1 MPMIDSYTSPDEVL
15 FADPRAII
23 AAALRAFLPPEQINV
38 ADYAASNRYLDNRGG
53 GYVGRWNHD
62 EAPYL
67 VGPMCSLTDRN
78 RLTTAV
84 VGPARS
90 GKTALGQ
97 NWMLQSV
104 GVDPADMLV
113 YAQTEGFIEEYVKA
127 EIEPMIE
134 AHPILRDRLG
144 RRPKD
149 RSMGFKKFQ
158 GMWVQFLGGTY
169 KNLIGKSAPR
179 IVMMELDAFDT
190 AKGDPFELADIR
202 RQTFGYESMLL
213 AESHPDSAGGA
224 DPSDWNA
231 GIMKLYADSDRHVW
245 YWPCPHCNAFSAPL
259 NPTAARVMTLDWPQ
273 DAPLDEIEQAARL
286 VCPSCGGLIEDRWRR
301 AMNRDGLWVGAG
313 QEISEDGE
321 VTGQLTSS
329 KVAGYWITG
338 AMSPFVIGGI
348 GALARVMAKAR
359 RAVEA
364 CEEGAVQQL
373 KDVTVKRWGLPF
385 QPPKAVGSLDAK
397 ALADRAEPGLR
408 LGYVPEGARFITA
421 AVDIQG
427 NRFEILVRAWGVGGE
442 SWIIDY
448 RKVTADPATSPG
460 DWDDMLKSLED
471 ALYPLTDGSGRAM
484 KIMAIGF
491 DSGGQEGVTLQAYD
505 AWRRARKRRTARK
518 YGSIDGR
525 HAWSIL
531 PLKGNGSVNAPLLNL
546 TYPESKRRDRT
557 AGARGEVPVGLFN
570 PNAFKDAASTQM
582 QVAEPGPWCVHFP
595 AGLRAAEPPHP
606 FFDQLVAEQRS
617 SDGRWA
623 KVSPNARNEAL
634 DLMTMT
640 NVMAFLFGLPR
651 MPWESPPGWAAPWD
665 VNTLVVSMEE
675 ETAARNATALAAGM
689 KAAAQAVS
697 TSAPSATSREERR
710 KRLASQLAR

>member
-1 MPMIDSYTSPDEVL
+1 MMTDPNLTSLAKVQ
-15 FADPRAII
+15 FADPRTII
-23 AAALRAFLPPEQINV
+23 ANAIKAFLPPEQIDV
-38 ADYAASNRYLDNRGG
+38 AAYAAENRYLDNRGG

-67 VGPMCSLTDRN
+67 VAPMEALTSREH
-78 RLTTAV
+78 LTTAI
-84 VGPARS
+84 VGPGRS
-90 GKTALGQ
+90 GKTAIGQ

-104 GVDPADMLV
+104 EVDPADMLV
-113 YAQTEGFIEEYVKA
+113 YGATDAMIEEYVKA
-127 EIEPMIE
+127 EIDPMIDSHKE
-134 AHPILRDRLG
+134 IRKRLG
-144 RRPKD
+144 KRPRD
-149 RSMGFKKFQ
+149 NSMHFKKFSA
-158 GMWVQFLGGTY
+158 MWVQFLAATY
-169 KNLIGKSAPR
+169 SNLINKSAPR
-179 IVMMELDAFDT
+179 VVITELDACDT
-190 AKGDPFELADIR
+190 SKGDPYELATIR
-202 RQTFGYESMLL
+202 RQTFGYESMVL
-213 AESHPDSAGGA
+213 AESHPDLAAGS
-224 DPSDWNA
+224 DPSKWTA
-231 GIMKLYADSDRHVW
+231 GVMSLYRDSDRHIW
-245 YWPCPHCNAFSAPL
+245 YWPCPNCNAYSSP
-259 NPTAARVMTLDWPQ
+259 NPMGQRVMTLDWPA
-273 DAPLDEIEQAARL
+273 DAPLDEVRDAARL
-286 VCPSCGGLIEDRWRR
+286 MCPCCGTLIEDRWRR
-301 AMNRDGLWVGAG
+301 AMNRDGAWVGMG
-313 QEISEDGE
+313 QAIGEDGDI
-321 VTGQLTSS
+321 TGEL
-329 KVAGYWITG
+329 VAKDITGFWITG
-338 AMSPFVIGGI
+338 VMSPFVIGGI
-348 GALARVMAKAR
+348 GSLAYEMEKAR
-359 RAVEA
+359 RAVA
-364 CEEGAVQQL
+364 NGEEKSVQKL

-385 QPPKAVGSLDAK
+385 DPPKAVGSLDAK

-427 NRFEILVRAWGVGGE
+427 NRFEILVRAWGVAGE

-448 RKVTADPATSPG
+448 RKVAADPATSPG

-471 ALYPLTDGSGRAM
+471 ALYPLTDNSGRAM

-595 AGLRAAEPPHP
+595 AALRAAEPPHP

-623 KVSPNARNEAL
+623 KVSPNTRNEAL

-651 MPWESPPGWAAPWD
+651 MPWESPPGWAATWD
-665 VNTLVVSMEE
+665 VNTMVVSMEE
-675 ETAARNATALAAGM
+675 ETTARNVTALAAGM
-689 KAAAQAVS
+689 KAVAQAVS
-697 TSAPSATSREERR
+697 TLAPSTASREERR

>member
-1 MPMIDSYTSPDEVL
+1 MMTDPNLISLDKVR
-15 FADPRAII
+15 FVDPRTIISNAI
-23 AAALRAFLPPEQINV
+23 AAFLPPEQIDV
-38 ADYAASNRYLDNRGG
+38 ADYAALHRYLDNRGG

-67 VGPMCSLTDRN
+67 VGPMRMLTSRN
-78 RLTTAV
+78 HLTVAV

-90 GKTALGQ
+90 GKTAIGQ
-97 NWMLQSV
+97 NWMCQSIDA
-104 GVDPADMLV
+104 DPADMLV
-113 YAQTEGFIEEYVKA
+113 YSATDAMIEEYVKA
-127 EIEPMIE
+127 EINPLIDS
-134 AHPILRDRLG
+134 HKRLKDKQGKLPRDN
-144 RRPKD
+144 
-149 RSMGFKKFQ
+149 SMHFKKFS
-158 GMWVQFLGGTY
+158 GMWVQFLAASY
-169 KNLIGKSAPR
+169 RNLIQKSAPR
-179 IVMMELDAFDT
+179 IIITELDACDGNT
-190 AKGDPFELADIR
+190 YELASVR
-202 RQTFGYESMLL
+202 RQSFMYESMVL
-213 AESHPDSAGGA
+213 AESHPDMAAGA
-224 DPSDWNA
+224 EPEKWTA
-231 GIMKLYADSDRHVW
+231 GVMSLYRDSDRHIW
-245 YWPCPHCNAFSAPL
+245 YWPCPNCNAYSAP
-259 NPTAARVMTLDWPQ
+259 NPMGERVMTLDWPQ
-273 DAPLDEIEQAARL
+273 DAPLDEIKEATRL
-286 VCPSCGGLIEDRWRR
+286 VCPSCGSLIEDKWRR
-301 AMNRDGLWVGAG
+301 AMNRDGVWVGAG
-313 QEISEDGE
+313 QSINEAGDISGE
-321 VTGQLTSS
+321 LIAKET
-329 KVAGYWITG
+329 AGFWITG
-338 AMSPFVIGGI
+338 VMSPFVIGGI
-348 GALARVMAKAR
+348 GSLAYEMAKAR
-359 RAVEA
+359 RAVENG
-364 CEEGAVQQL
+364 EEDAVKKL

-385 QPPKAVGSLDAK
+385 EPPKAVGNLDAK

-408 LGYVPEGARFITA
+408 LGYVPEGTRFITA

-491 DSGGQEGVTLQAYD
+491 DSGGQEGVTLQTYD

-595 AGLRAAEPPHP
+595 AALRAAEPPHP

-675 ETAARNATALAAGM
+675 ETAARNATALATGI
-689 KAAAQAVS
+689 KAVAQVVTSEPS
-697 TSAPSATSREERR
+697 TASREERR

>member
-1 MPMIDSYTSPDEVL
+1 MMTDPNLTSLAKVQ
-15 FADPRAII
+15 FADPRNII
-23 AAALRAFLPPEQINV
+23 ANAIKAFLPPEQIDV
-38 ADYAASNRYLDNRGG
+38 AAYAAENRYLDNRGG

-67 VGPMCSLTDRN
+67 VAPMEALTSREH
-78 RLTTAV
+78 LTTAI
-84 VGPARS
+84 VGPGRS
-90 GKTALGQ
+90 GKTAIGQ

-104 GVDPADMLV
+104 EVDPADMLV
-113 YAQTEGFIEEYVKA
+113 YGATDAMIEEYVKA
-127 EIEPMIE
+127 EIDPMIDSHKE
-134 AHPILRDRLG
+134 IRKRLG
-144 RRPKD
+144 KRPRD
-149 RSMGFKKFQ
+149 NSMHFKKFSA
-158 GMWVQFLGGTY
+158 MWVQFLAATY
-169 KNLIGKSAPR
+169 SNLINKSAPR
-179 IVMMELDAFDT
+179 VVITELDACDT
-190 AKGDPFELADIR
+190 SKGDPYELATIR
-202 RQTFGYESMLL
+202 RQTFGYESMVL
-213 AESHPDSAGGA
+213 AESHPDLAAGS
-224 DPSDWNA
+224 DPSKWTA
-231 GIMKLYADSDRHVW
+231 GVMSLYRDSDRHIW
-245 YWPCPHCNAFSAPL
+245 YWPCPNCNAYSSP
-259 NPTAARVMTLDWPQ
+259 NPMGQRVMTLDWPA
-273 DAPLDEIEQAARL
+273 DAPLDEVRDAARL
-286 VCPSCGGLIEDRWRR
+286 MCPCCGTLIEDRWRR
-301 AMNRDGLWVGAG
+301 AMNRDGAWVGMG
-313 QEISEDGE
+313 QAIGEDGDI
-321 VTGQLTSS
+321 TGEL
-329 KVAGYWITG
+329 VAKDITGFWITG
-338 AMSPFVIGGI
+338 VMSPFVIGGI
-348 GALARVMAKAR
+348 GSLAYEMEKAR
-359 RAVEA
+359 RAVA
-364 CEEGAVQQL
+364 NGEEKSVQKL

-385 QPPKAVGSLDAK
+385 DPPKAVGSLDAK

-427 NRFEILVRAWGVGGE
+427 NRFEILVRAWGVAGE

-448 RKVTADPATSPG
+448 RKVAADPATSPG

-471 ALYPLTDGSGRAM
+471 ALYPLTDNSGRAM

-595 AGLRAAEPPHP
+595 AALRAAELPHP

-623 KVSPNARNEAL
+623 KVSPNTRNEAL

-651 MPWESPPGWAAPWD
+651 MPWESPPGWAATWD
-665 VNTLVVSMEE
+665 VNTMVVSMEE
-675 ETAARNATALAAGM
+675 ETTARNVTALAAGM
-689 KAAAQAVS
+689 KAVAQAVS
-697 TSAPSATSREERR
+697 TLAPSTASREERR

>member
-1 MPMIDSYTSPDEVL
+1 MTTDPNLTSLTKVR

-23 AAALRAFLPPEQINV
+23 ANAIKAFLPPEQIDV
-38 ADYAASNRYLDNRGG
+38 AAYAAGHRYLDNRGG

-67 VGPMCSLTDRN
+67 VAPMESLTSREH
-78 RLTTAV
+78 LTTAV
-84 VGPARS
+84 VGPGRS
-90 GKTALGQ
+90 GKTAIGQ

-104 GVDPADMLV
+104 EVDPADMLV
-113 YAQTEGFIEEYVKA
+113 YGATDAMIEEYVKA
-127 EIEPMIE
+127 EIDPMIDSHKE
-134 AHPILRDRLG
+134 IRKRLG
-144 RRPKD
+144 KRPRD
-149 RSMGFKKFQ
+149 NSMHFKKFSA
-158 GMWVQFLGGTY
+158 MWVQFLAATY
-169 KNLIGKSAPR
+169 SNLINKSAPR
-179 IVMMELDAFDT
+179 VVITELDACDT
-190 AKGDPFELADIR
+190 SKGDPYELATIR
-202 RQTFGYESMLL
+202 RQTFGYESMVL
-213 AESHPDSAGGA
+213 AESHPDLAAGS
-224 DPSDWNA
+224 DPSKWTA
-231 GIMKLYADSDRHVW
+231 GVMSLYRDSDRHIW
-245 YWPCPHCNAFSAPL
+245 YWPCPNCNAYSSP
-259 NPTAARVMTLDWPQ
+259 NPMGQRVMTLDWPA
-273 DAPLDEIEQAARL
+273 DAPLDEIKEAARL
-286 VCPSCGGLIEDRWRR
+286 VCPCCGGLIEDKWRR
-301 AMNRDGLWVGAG
+301 AMNRDGSWVGMG
-313 QEISEDGE
+313 QTISEDGDISGE
-321 VTGQLTSS
+321 L
-329 KVAGYWITG
+329 VAKDIAGFWITG

-348 GALARVMAKAR
+348 GSLAYEMEKAR
-359 RAVEA
+359 RAVA
-364 CEEGAVQQL
+364 NGEEKAVQKL

-385 QPPKAVGSLDAK
+385 DPPKAVGSLDAK

-427 NRFEILVRAWGVGGE
+427 NRFEILVRAWGVAGE

-471 ALYPLTDGSGRAM
+471 ALYPLADNSGRAM

-518 YGSIDGR
+518 YGNIDGR

-617 SDGRWA
+617 SDGRWT
-623 KVSPNARNEAL
+623 KVSLNARNEAL

-665 VNTLVVSMEE
+665 ANTMVVFMEE
-675 ETAARNATALAAGM
+675 DTAARNATALVAGM
-689 KAAAQAVS
+689 KVVAQAVS
-697 TSAPSATSREERR
+697 TPAPSTASREERR